1 MSLPLPPDISP
12 PADRQRREREI
23 LHLSMPLFS
32 ASACV
37 LAAWSQLIHR
47 VRERES
53 VCVCFSLYPSLTLCR
68 PVSAFASLTLH
79 TDRPIRETDNYIM
92 SIWACLRLPLSL
104 PLPLDVSPQREKERE
119 RSFFEKVTM
128 AFRLSKIIDRH
139 TDIQEKHTLRLCPSV
154 LVLVCLCLC
163 HSPLIQAKI
172 QAGITYLWGPKAGS
186 HTVCVFS
193 GFVILEQVHQQ
204 FCFTMDL

>member
-68 PVSAFASLTLH
+68 PVFAFASLTLH

-119 RSFFEKVTM
+119 RYRFLKKLQW
-128 AFRLSKIIDRH
+128 LSDFQKLS
-139 TDIQEKHTLRLCPSV
+139 TDIQTYKRNIHSDSV
-154 LVLVCLCLC
+154 LLSLSSYASVFAIVPWYKLRYK
-163 HSPLIQAKI
+163 QA
-172 QAGITYLWGPKAGS
+172 
-186 HTVCVFS
+186 
-193 GFVILEQVHQQ
+193 
-204 FCFTMDL
+204 